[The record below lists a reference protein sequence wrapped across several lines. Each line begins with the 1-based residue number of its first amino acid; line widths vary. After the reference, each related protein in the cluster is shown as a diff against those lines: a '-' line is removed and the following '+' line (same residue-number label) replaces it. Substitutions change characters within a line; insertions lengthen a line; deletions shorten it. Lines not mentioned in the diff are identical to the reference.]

1 MGEATELAMLHDGL
15 GDPVDL
21 GVAADSLVEGINHDD
36 LEVLVR
42 RILTDPVRAQDAE
55 SLKTTSN
62 TFLRMEDKTGLR
74 NIANIVDTTLKSSF
88 VSDF

>member
-21 GVAADSLVEGINHDD
+21 GVAADSLVERIDHDD

-42 RILTDPVRAQDAE
+42 RILTNPVRAQDTE
-55 SLKTTSN
+55 SLKTTAN
-62 TFLRMEDKTGLR
+62 TFLR
-74 NIANIVDTTLKSSF
+74 LKEKKWLKNK
-88 VSDF
+88 VNLKD